1 MVRHALAAEVEEA
14 TKTMIL
20 KYDPQVDAASV
31 LTRGP
36 ITPGG
41 DHHKERVD
49 SDRFIRYDVDDEI
62 VEYEFL
68 NVKRYGVRLDDL
80 EHREELAR
88 LFAEAGF
95 AERDWS
101 HPIPT
106 RVIRRRDRAT
116 G

>member
-1 MVRHALAAEVEEA
+1 MLHLLTSVDH
-14 TKTMIL
+14 MIRAPETPWTEL
-20 KYDPQVDAASV
+20 DADRLVHYDA
-31 LTRGP
+31 
-36 ITPGG
+36 
-41 DHHKERVD
+41 
-49 SDRFIRYDVDDEI
+49 DDEI

-68 NVKRYGVRLDDL
+68 NAKRYGVRLDDL

-95 AERDWS
+95 VERDWG

>member
-1 MVRHALAAEVEEA
+1 MAVEAEA
-14 TKTMIL
+14 TTTTMKL
-20 KYDPQVDAASV
+20 TYDSQVDAASV
-31 LTRGP
+31 AVKGP
-36 ITPGG
+36 IAPGS
-41 DHHKERVD
+41 VD
-49 SDRFIRYDVDDEI
+49 ATEPLDADRFVHYDADDEI

-68 NVKRYGVRLDDL
+68 NVRRHGVRLDDL

-95 AERDWS
+95 VERDWS
-101 HPIPT
+101 TPWGSG

>member
-1 MVRHALAAEVEEA
+1 MKLE
-14 TKTMIL
+14 
-20 KYDPQVDAASV
+20 YDAQVDAAAV
-31 LTRGP
+31 LVRGP
-36 ITPGG
+36 IAPGG
-41 DHHKERVD
+41 VD
-49 SDRFIRYDVDDEI
+49 ATDRLDADRLVHYDADDQI

-95 AERDWS
+95 SERDWG

-106 RVIRRRDRAT
+106 RVIHRRGRTT